1 MSTRMTVLRS
11 WRPLRLRIV
20 SCGGRVGR
28 RCPETFLKRP
38 PQRLMMSFVV
48 NSAEL
53 ANKLG
58 SERISTKS
66 EGTYNQCLAL
76 RVHGYLTKLFSVFNE
91 TLDDFDCRE
100 TVVNDR

>member
-1 MSTRMTVLRS
+1 MTVLRS
-11 WRPLRLRIV
+11 WRPLRLRTV

-58 SERISTKS
+58 SERISTRS
-66 EGTYNQCLAL
+66 EGTYNQFLAL
-76 RVHGYLTKLFSVFNE
+76 RGHGYLTKLFGVFNE

>member
-11 WRPLRLRIV
+11 WRPLRLRTV

-28 RCPETFLKRP
+28 RCAETFLKRP
-38 PQRLMMSFVV
+38 PHRLMMSFVV

-58 SERISTKS
+58 SERISTRS
-66 EGTYNQCLAL
+66 EGTCNQFLAWG
-76 RVHGYLTKLFSVFNE
+76 VWDT
-91 TLDDFDCRE
+91 
-100 TVVNDR
+100 